1 MTMKSTATA
10 ILLAFFLAAPSVR
23 SAEKPST
30 TKASEM
36 LSPTEVPVSRKA
48 KKKRQDNQKNAVRLK
63 PTHADVSY
71 GDHIRQKFDIWLPEG
86 TSGPVPVHVFFH
98 GGGFVGG
105 SKSDFDPRPYLNAGF
120 AAASGDYRLVNGVDT
135 LGPVPMQ
142 DGARVIQAIRLNAA
156 KWNIDPERISV
167 SGISAG
173 AVIAMWIGYHDDL
186 AQPHSD
192 DPIARQSTRVK
203 CIAPINGPTNMD
215 PTWIRAN
222 LGGPLEIYPSLPKM
236 YGVTDGFDKPEISA
250 RIRASNPWAMVSADD
265 PPTLMIYARETE
277 PMPLAATVG
286 TSYLI
291 HHPQFGVA
299 LKKKL
304 DATGVANELHTG
316 IERHQGTT
324 LIVNWLKNQFK

>member
-1 MTMKSTATA
+1 
-10 ILLAFFLAAPSVR
+10 
-23 SAEKPST
+23 
-30 TKASEM
+30 
-36 LSPTEVPVSRKA
+36 
-48 KKKRQDNQKNAVRLK
+48 
-63 PTHADVSY
+63 
-71 GDHIRQKFDIWLPEG
+71 
-86 TSGPVPVHVFFH
+86 VFFH

-120 AAASGDYRLVNGVDT
+120 AAASGSYRLLDGVNT

-156 KWNIDPERISV
+156 KWKIDPERISV

-192 DPIARQSTRVK
+192 DPIARQSSRVK
-203 CIAPINGPTNMD
+203 CIVPTNGPTNLD

-222 LGGPLEIYPSLPKM
+222 LGGPHEIHPTLPKM
-236 YGVTDGFDKPEISA
+236 YGVADGFDKPEISA
-250 RIRASNPWAMVSADD
+250 RVRASNPWAMVSSDD
-265 PPTLMIYARETE
+265 PPTLLIYTRETE
-277 PMPLAATVG
+277 PMPLPATDG

-316 IERHQGTT
+316 IQHHQGTT
-324 LIVNWLKNQFK
+324 LIVNWLKTQFK